1 MKIVVL
7 DGYTLNPGDI
17 SWDALHEL
25 GEVIIYDRTSVE
37 NIPERSKDAEVIL
50 TNKTPLNAEVL
61 SKLPS
66 LKYVGV
72 LATGYN
78 IVDTAKAK
86 HMGIVVSNV
95 PGYGTSSV
103 AQLTFALL
111 LELCHH
117 VQYHSDVVRNGK
129 WSRSADFSFWDF
141 PLVELSGKT
150 MGIIG
155 FGSIGKKVADI
166 ASAFGM
172 NILATSRTHSDQS
185 DRTNFEWATLPGLL
199 EKSDVVSLHCP
210 LVPETQGLVNKES
223 LAKMKRSAYL
233 LNTSR
238 GPLIVDEDL
247 ANALNNAVIAG
258 AGIDVLTVEPPLENN
273 PLFKAKNC
281 IITPHIAWATKEAR
295 ERLMNM
301 AVNNLSA
308 FIVGRPVNVVNQ

>member
-1 MKIVVL
+1 
-7 DGYTLNPGDI
+7 
-17 SWDALHEL
+17 
-25 GEVIIYDRTSVE
+25 
-37 NIPERSKDAEVIL
+37 
-50 TNKTPLNAEVL
+50 
-61 SKLPS
+61 
-66 LKYVGV
+66 
-72 LATGYN
+72 
-78 IVDTAKAK
+78 
-86 HMGIVVSNV
+86 MGIVVSNV

-166 ASAFGM
+166 VSAFGM